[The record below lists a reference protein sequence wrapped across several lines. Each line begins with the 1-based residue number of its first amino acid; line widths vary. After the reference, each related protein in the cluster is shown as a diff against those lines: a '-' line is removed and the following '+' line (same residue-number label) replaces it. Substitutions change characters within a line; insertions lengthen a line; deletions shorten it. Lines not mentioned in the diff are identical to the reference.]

1 MDIQGLGPDARPL
14 TMLHMDTQTL
24 ADRIAETSILRGNFT
39 LRSGRTSSWY
49 IDKYRFSTQP
59 DILRDL
65 GEMFADRIPDGTTL
79 LAGAEL
85 GGIPLVTT
93 ASMASGLPCL
103 FIRNQKKDYGTA
115 QRFEGEVGPDD
126 RVVIVE
132 DVATTG
138 GQILEA
144 AGEIVAAGASITAII
159 AVVDR
164 LQGARERIEEA
175 GYAFDSLFSV
185 RDLGI
190 DPAED

>member
-1 MDIQGLGPDARPL
+1 
-14 TMLHMDTQTL
+14 MDTQTL